1 MSELGRYLLSTCFFL
16 QVRFKP
22 LELERGIADSVC
34 DTIVLPPIPTAHLT
48 AADVEELTRTTR
60 EKMLK
65 ELVSLSESPMG
76 RKAAKA
82 SVEAGEEDRARWA
95 TPTAMASGVER

>member
-1 MSELGRYLLSTCFFL
+1 MRASGTGIGKEGLL
-16 QVRFKP
+16 
-22 LELERGIADSVC
+22 ISVC
-34 DTIVLPPIPTAHLT
+34 DVIVLPPIPTAHLT

-76 RKAAKA
+76 RKAAMA
-82 SVEAGEEDRARWA
+82 SVEPGEEEDLARRA
-95 TPTAMASGVER
+95 TPTAMASGLER